1 MYSVALCCSPSRS
14 ASLRRRFESRR
25 RGPEPA
31 PPSARRKLGCRERLL
46 LWAQQAHLDGFLLG
60 HLAAHRALK
69 GLTWRECS
77 PYSGRTAGQA
87 WLHQTQEFV
96 RLILEKRLPWVG
108 RLQGVRG
115 YHSVLVNIDDVKPAM
130 RKPSHGGLSLRKVA
144 QKLNTADRAL
154 VALIAGKHL
163 ATFTARNALNCNMQT
178 LVSQRN
184 WPDSRRRTYR
194 CTSWQKSESDT
205 LLL

>member
-1 MYSVALCCSPSRS
+1 
-14 ASLRRRFESRR
+14 
-25 RGPEPA
+25 
-31 PPSARRKLGCRERLL
+31 
-46 LWAQQAHLDGFLLG
+46 
-60 HLAAHRALK
+60 
-69 GLTWRECS
+69 
-77 PYSGRTAGQA
+77 
-87 WLHQTQEFV
+87 V